1 MAFALAA
8 LIFAAVAQDDAPV
21 RFTPQDT
28 LDALTTA
35 SARTGCV
42 VRYEVGGVGWN
53 PYAIGRAGEQGAAQ
67 LHPQGRLGDFYR
79 KGYTD
84 PFDPYQAVA
93 YLDGELAA
101 GRGGAWSPISR
112 GLC

>member
-1 MAFALAA
+1 MALLAA
-8 LIFAAVAQDDAPV
+8 AIVFAATMQDDAPV

-28 LDALTTA
+28 LDALGGV

-42 VRYEVGGVGWN
+42 IRYEVGGVGFN

-93 YLDGELAA
+93 YLDAELAA
-101 GRGGAWSPISR
+101 GRGSAWSPISR